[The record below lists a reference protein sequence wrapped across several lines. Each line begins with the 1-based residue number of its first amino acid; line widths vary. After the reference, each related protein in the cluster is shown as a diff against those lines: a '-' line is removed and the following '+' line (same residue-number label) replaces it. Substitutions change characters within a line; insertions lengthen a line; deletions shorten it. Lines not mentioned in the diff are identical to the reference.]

1 MKKHFAFLLALL
13 MALSLAACGAGEKE
27 TDGDAATPPATDG
40 SEALTD
46 DAEKE
51 DSEAVTPPK
60 SDGSENLTDEDPNS
74 GIPVPF
80 VAEDFLYLCV
90 ELEHQILYSKAYANH
105 AFVIRSCEDLTE
117 LLDEINTLIYG
128 DDVFGEELQQ
138 KYTADYFEENVLW
151 LVPVY
156 GIERINVPIK
166 SFEKTVSESD
176 GVTYVIT
183 VEEFDTG
190 TSDCVVGDGCWVL
203 ETKAEADMVQENVVT
218 KRVITVIE

>member
-1 MKKHFAFLLALL
+1 MKRMIVLLLTVV
-13 MALSLAACGAGEKE
+13 MIFSLAACGAGEKE

-90 ELEHQILYSKAYANH
+90 ELEHQILYGKAYANH

-138 KYTADYFEENVLW
+138 KYTADYFEENGVTWQLCE
-151 LVPVY
+151 LGKIDAGGGGTVAKY
-156 GIERINVPIK
+156 MAERGIETIDAGTPVLSMHAP
-166 SFEKTVSESD
+166 FE
-176 GVTYVIT
+176 VTSK
-183 VEEFDTG
+183 FDCYHTYLA
-190 TSDCVVGDGCWVL
+190 C
-203 ETKAEADMVQENVVT
+203 KAILAL
-218 KRVITVIE
+218 

>member
-1 MKKHFAFLLALL
+1 MYPLPKPTAPALL
-13 MALSLAACGAGEKE
+13 PMMRK
-27 TDGDAATPPATDG
+27 
-40 SEALTD
+40 
-46 DAEKE
+46 KRK
-51 DSEAVTPPK
+51 SEAVTPPETDGSSAVIGENDK
-60 SDGSENLTDEDPNS
+60 SDDPKS

-80 VAEDFLYLCV
+80 ADKDFLYLLIDFDN
-90 ELEHQILYSKAYANH
+90 EILFGDVYANH

-117 LLDEINTLIYG
+117 LLDEINTLIDD

-156 GIERINVPIK
+156 GSERLDVPIK
-166 SFEKTVSESD
+166 SFEKTVSEAD

-190 TSDCVVGDGCWVL
+190 TSDCDAGDGCWVL

-218 KRVITVIE
+218 KRVITEK